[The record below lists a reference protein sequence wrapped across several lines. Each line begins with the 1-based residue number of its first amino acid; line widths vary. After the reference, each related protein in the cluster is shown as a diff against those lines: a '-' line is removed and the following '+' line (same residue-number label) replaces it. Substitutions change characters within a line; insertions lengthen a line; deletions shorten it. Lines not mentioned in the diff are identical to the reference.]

1 MSVLSRR
8 SFTLSALALT
18 AAGLAPAARA
28 QSSTK
33 SITTSL
39 GTYDIP
45 IEPQRVVVI
54 DHRLDL
60 EPALALGL
68 PVIAY
73 SLADYIEPWVPVP
86 EGLVFLGAP
95 ATRETVLAQDPDLIV
110 CTDMPGSEYWPSDL
124 MQQVAP
130 TLPVDYEMDW
140 RGNLRRLGG
149 WLDRGDKAEAF
160 IADYEAAIAATRA
173 RFGAQLAGKKVAA
186 LWYEPEGAQL
196 QFLLGTGS
204 KNVTLAGQ
212 VLDDLGGGTIDP
224 APLGEYGL
232 VSMEN
237 AGTLLADVDALM
249 VDRGDDDSRRK
260 ALEAN
265 ELWGRIPPVAA
276 GKVYWT
282 EGIYYGGG
290 YSAKRLIG
298 EWDRL
303 YTLI

>member
-1 MSVLSRR
+1 
-8 SFTLSALALT
+8 
-18 AAGLAPAARA
+18 
-28 QSSTK
+28 
-33 SITTSL
+33 
-39 GTYDIP
+39 
-45 IEPQRVVVI
+45 
-54 DHRLDL
+54 
-60 EPALALGL
+60 
-68 PVIAY
+68 
-73 SLADYIEPWVPVP
+73 
-86 EGLVFLGAP
+86 
-95 ATRETVLAQDPDLIV
+95 
-110 CTDMPGSEYWPSDL
+110 
-124 MQQVAP
+124 MQQDAP

-160 IADYEAAIAATRA
+160 NADYEAAIAATRV
-173 RFGAQLAGKKVAA
+173 RFEAQLAGKKVAA

-265 ELWGRIPPVAA
+265 ELWGRIPAVAA
-276 GKVYWT
+276 GEVYWT